1 MAPGVA
7 PAVREASGEP
17 AVQFD
22 AAGEERREQRADG
35 LAAAHFVAAERARAL
50 EAEDADAEPPVFEDD
65 RADGARAGEVA
76 VGDGDAAVRFVER
89 RLDDAAPLVEGF
101 VHGVF
106 EGGDE
111 VALLF
116 EEGGVRQGEQARL
129 AAAVD
134 AERDA
139 VAGEAAGEVVD
150 HRQRQVRQPFVFGG
164 DGEDVECAARALD
177 AFGVGDALPAQEE
190 RLDPA
195 DAPVQLS
202 QNVLQCVVGALGEV
216 EDDGTVQAPFE
227 FDRVGD
233 DDERAGLS
241 VQHLAL
247 AFAEASFGSRCEVA
261 DVGLRRRPD
270 GGRDEGAA
278 ALFEQ
283 QQGGLNRFDLQALQR
298 QPAAAE
304 VGSGGGRGEGG
315 PGGTGIRSPGLVT
328 GTRCLRRSGRA
339 G

>member
-1 MAPGVA
+1 MAMAPS
-7 PAVREASGEP
+7 P
-17 AVQFD
+17 
-22 AAGEERREQRADG
+22 
-35 LAAAHFVAAERARAL
+35 
-50 EAEDADAEPPVFEDD
+50 
-65 RADGARAGEVA
+65 
-76 VGDGDAAVRFVER
+76 
-89 RLDDAAPLVEGF
+89 
-101 VHGVF
+101 
-106 EGGDE
+106 
-111 VALLF
+111 LF
-116 EEGGVRQGEQARL
+116 EEGGVREGEQARL

-150 HRQRQVRQPFVFGG
+150 HRQREIGQPFVFGG

-177 AFGVGDALPAQEE
+177 ALSVGEALPAQEE

-202 QNVLQCVVGALGEV
+202 QDVLQRVIGALGEV
-216 EDDGTVQAPFE
+216 DDDGAVQTSFE

-233 DDERAGLS
+233 DDERARLS
-241 VQHLAL
+241 TQYLAL
-247 AFAEASFGSRCEVA
+247 AFAEALLGSRREVA

-278 ALFEQ
+278 TLFEQ

-304 VGSGGGRGEGG
+304 VGGGGGGGEGG
-315 PGGTGIRSPGLVT
+315 PGSTGIRTPGLAT
-328 GTRCLRRSGRA
+328 GARRLRRSERTG
-339 G
+339 